1 LAANTG
7 GARASKKSLS
17 EHVAD
22 QRQFLTTELRPALDA
37 AQQGQGHVF
46 FVDAAHFVYGT
57 FLCCLWCL
65 ARVFVRAAS
74 GRQRFNVL
82 GAWNAITRQLIAV
95 TNTTVVNTET
105 MCELLRKIAAEQL
118 NGPITIVLD
127 NARYQRNKVV
137 QSLAAE
143 LGIRLLFLPSYSPN
157 LNLIERLWGFMKRQ
171 SVYGKYHPAFAS
183 FRSAIEATLQNLPTT
198 HADKMKTLM
207 TLDFQEFDDV
217 ALLAA

>member
-1 LAANTG
+1 MKTPLYEKCGMLNA
-7 GARASKKSLS
+7 
-17 EHVAD
+17 
-22 QRQFLTTELRPALDA
+22 QRTQHR
-37 AQQGQGHVF
+37 
-46 FVDAAHFVYGT
+46 
-57 FLCCLWCL
+57 
-65 ARVFVRAAS
+65 
-74 GRQRFNVL
+74 L
-82 GAWNAITRQLIAV
+82 G
-95 TNTTVVNTET
+95 
-105 MCELLRKIAAEQL
+105 AEQL
-118 NGPITIVLD
+118 HGPITIVLD

-198 HADKMKTLM
+198 HADKMKNLM
-207 TLDFQEFDDV
+207 ILEFQEFDDV